1 MLLISLSSVPSSS
14 PTSGNSVVS
23 QQQQNDMTH
32 PLSVLVVLIPSVRQL
47 VAGGDPLPD
56 GQEDIGAGV
65 RVPPAIHR
73 Q

>member
-1 MLLISLSSVPSSS
+1 MLLISLSSVPSS

-56 GQEDIGAGV
+56 GQEDVGAGV